1 VSRSASNVERFARA
15 DGRCI
20 VEPEHQGKRRAN
32 YGDALIKRLAIDLAA
47 QFGRGFGW
55 RNLFQMRAFYLA
67 GPEILQTASA
77 MSAIAP
83 FAPHCRQRPAQP
95 TSG

>member
-1 VSRSASNVERFARA
+1 MSRSASNVERFARA

-20 VEPEHQGKRRAN
+20 VEPEHQDKRRAN
-32 YGDALIKRLAIDLAA
+32 YGDALIKRLAIDLTA

-67 GPEILQTASA
+67 GPEILQTVSA

-83 FAPHCRQRPAQP
+83 FTPHCRQRPAQP